1 MTMKKIDLYDD
12 GIGSVELVEHMGT
25 DLTIVNAAR
34 VSFGKHRSELNEKD
48 KSLLNTSSIIVT
60 RRPSSTMLLLLGSWY
75 LCSFALNTTVIVLGL
90 TMK

>member
-1 MTMKKIDLYDD
+1 MKKIDLYDD